1 MCLLSI
7 DELKVLLEQPQDFCV
22 SIFMP
27 TIRTAGPEIEQEP
40 IRLKNLLKSAEESLV
55 DLGMRHS
62 KALELLQ
69 PVQELD
75 TSDFWLH
82 QSDGLAIF
90 YSPGVFRYYRLPLH
104 FEELVVVSN
113 HFHIKPLLPLLTSN
127 GQFYV
132 LALSQKDIRLL
143 QCTRDRATE
152 IDLKHV
158 LPNLAEV
165 LKFEKPERQVQSH
178 LGTPGAASGR
188 RGSRGG
194 ATIFHGHG
202 AGDEDEKENL
212 RLYCHRVD
220 EALQPLLHGDRT
232 PLVLAAVE
240 YLLPI
245 YQEANTYPCL
255 LDTAVTGN
263 PEMLSAAELREQ
275 AWVIVQ
281 PYFLQAQQAAAD
293 RYRQLAGTGQT
304 SKDVRE
310 IVSAAYY
317 QRVDCLFVAIGLQ
330 QWGTFEPDTNTVELH
345 ASAEPGD
352 EDLLDFAATHTFL
365 NGGIVYA
372 VETENLP
379 DESHLAAI
387 FRY

>member
-7 DELKVLLEQPQDFCV
+7 DELKVLLEQRQNFCV
-22 SIFMP
+22 SIFLP
-27 TIRTAGPEIEQEP
+27 TVRTAGPEIEQEP
-40 IRLKNLLKSAEESLV
+40 IRLKNLLKLAEERLV
-55 DLGMRHS
+55 ELGMRYS
-62 KALELLQ
+62 KVLELLQ
-69 PVQELD
+69 PAQDLE

-90 YSPGVFRYYRLPLH
+90 CSPEVFRYYHLPLH
-104 FEELVVVSN
+104 FEELVVVSD

-127 GQFYV
+127 GKFYV

-143 QCTRDRATE
+143 QCTRDRDNE
-152 IDLKHV
+152 IDLTNV
-158 LPNLAEV
+158 LPSLAEV
-165 LKFEKPERQVQSH
+165 LKFEQPERQIQSH

-194 ATIFHGHG
+194 VTIFHGHG

-220 EALQPLLHGDRT
+220 EAIQPLLHGDRA
-232 PLVLAAVE
+232 PLVLAGVE

-245 YQEANTYPCL
+245 YQEANTYSYL
-255 LDTAVTGN
+255 LDAAVTGN
-263 PEMLSAAELREQ
+263 PEMLSAAELRQQ
-275 AWVIVQ
+275 AWAIVQ
-281 PYFLQAQQAAAD
+281 PYFLQAQQTAAD

-304 SKDVRE
+304 SQDVRE

-317 QRVDCLFVAIGLQ
+317 QRVDCLFVAVGLQ
-330 QWGTFEPDTNTVELH
+330 QWGTFAPDTNTVELH
-345 ASAEPGD
+345 DVAESGD
-352 EDLLDFAATHTFL
+352 EDLLDLAATHALL
-365 NGGIVYA
+365 NGGTVYA
-372 VETENLP
+372 VESENLP
-379 DESHLAAI
+379 SRSSVAAI